1 MQVIGFNIEKI
12 EAEKN
17 LQEIK
22 DLKVRYNANI
32 KNLSLEEMN
41 IGKKQEVLKVN
52 FEFKV
57 EYEPN
62 IGNISFTG
70 NVLILEDPKKART
83 TIEQWNKEKDASS
96 PFSIQIINIILVRAN
111 IKALMIAQEV
121 NLPPHIPLPRVS
133 SSAAKKIDPNNYI
146 G

>member
-17 LQEIK
+17 IQEIK
-22 DLKVRYNANI
+22 EVRVKYNTNI
-32 KNLSLEEMN
+32 KKVAIEELN

-57 EYEPN
+57 EYDPN
-62 IGNISFTG
+62 IGSIFFSG
-70 NVLILEDPKKART
+70 HILILEDPKKARS
-83 TIEQWNKEKDASS
+83 IVDEWEKEKSTTS
-96 PFSIQIINIILVRAN
+96 QFSLQMINIVLVRAN
-111 IKALMIAQEV
+111 IKALIMAQEL
-121 NLPPHIPLPRVS
+121 NLPPHIPLPRVTAS
-133 SSAAKKIDPNNYI
+133 NKKIDPNNYI